1 MDDKWQ
7 NAPLDYARAY
17 DNKGK
22 HSDEDVGQFL
32 EKMLPLIEHITSQAG
47 EIDLSQPK
55 KTIIETKGVLS
66 FPREVTE
73 EYQSITDPKIICN
86 FASQPIATC
95 GSKSEPNNL
104 GVLFFSEP
112 STYVITLFS
121 LLTHNCLGYAVQCEP
136 VATFALLPT
145 ENKLAVTANSNGEL
159 ILHSLRDAG
168 RNDRPLCISYA
179 GHKAAVTNLSVRGSV
194 DNPHFALI
202 SSLDSTGTTCF
213 WRLDSTANTET
224 MGSIEEIVIGEYK
237 LQLLERIDLSREF
250 IESVPIGLEIDP
262 KDVNS
267 FIVMAEEKIY
277 RNTRIVTMENMCRK
291 YQFKEL
297 LYARPSAMAVSD
309 EGIFLV
315 GFDDGSLGLYSQ
327 HYTIPLSIWQNV
339 AEAKI
344 VALKWSSVYFDNISK
359 DAELA
364 MQNMKGGDKKDF
376 ASSYKN
382 NLLEF
387 YLIDELSNFQIW
399 NLSKLVNV
407 K

>member
-1 MDDKWQ
+1 
-7 NAPLDYARAY
+7 
-17 DNKGK
+17 
-22 HSDEDVGQFL
+22 
-32 EKMLPLIEHITSQAG
+32 
-47 EIDLSQPK
+47 
-55 KTIIETKGVLS
+55 
-66 FPREVTE
+66 
-73 EYQSITDPKIICN
+73 
-86 FASQPIATC
+86 
-95 GSKSEPNNL
+95 
-104 GVLFFSEP
+104 
-112 STYVITLFS
+112 
-121 LLTHNCLGYAVQCEP
+121 
-136 VATFALLPT
+136 
-145 ENKLAVTANSNGEL
+145 
-159 ILHSLRDAG
+159 
-168 RNDRPLCISYA
+168 
-179 GHKAAVTNLSVRGSV
+179 
-194 DNPHFALI
+194 
-202 SSLDSTGTTCF
+202 
-213 WRLDSTANTET
+213 

-237 LQLLERIDLSREF
+237 LQLLERIDLGREL

-297 LYARPSAMAVSD
+297 LYARPSAMAISD

-344 VALKWSSVYFDNISK
+344 VALKWSSVYFDDISK

-364 MQNMKGGDKKDF
+364 TQNMKGGDKKDF

-387 YLIDELSNFQIW
+387 YLIDEQGNFQIW
-399 NLSKLVNV
+399 NLSKLVNNKVYTVNLKKTAGLEGAIIKYEITDTAYNKWIYLTAADDNNIAIFKVNLSKAGLAEYV
-407 K
+407 KLIKTNIRAKKIIASLPNGWDMPDIRNDF